1 MTIQGLMTRR
11 PAAQPKHGVGSFTA
25 HPMVD
30 DQVRAH
36 QSRDTGT
43 VRFKSQSGGSTGAR
57 LQSKDEEQDAH
68 ALVFAAPLH
77 GATDRPR
84 RQTHPR
90 STPLGPRR
98 GQPRSRHGVGVNT
111 LMLDGDITL
120 HGNPYALLKA
130 PPLHHTSQIHTLLR
144 APLAEALTSN
154 TAVAQRD
161 LVALGEEVQTT
172 NSPTSST
179 LAH

>member
-1 MTIQGLMTRR
+1 
-11 PAAQPKHGVGSFTA
+11 
-25 HPMVD
+25 
-30 DQVRAH
+30 
-36 QSRDTGT
+36 
-43 VRFKSQSGGSTGAR
+43 
-57 LQSKDEEQDAH
+57 
-68 ALVFAAPLH
+68 
-77 GATDRPR
+77 
-84 RQTHPR
+84 
-90 STPLGPRR
+90 
-98 GQPRSRHGVGVNT
+98 
-111 LMLDGDITL
+111 MLDGDITL